1 MFVNVSARWR
11 TTYWEQRVKLAGE
24 DHRAVAEPE
33 VVDLTLE
40 ALRMKR
46 GRSIKDIILCILWIR
61 YMDLHIM
68 WFKFTKANQSQWG
81 TLMEGKL

>member
-1 MFVNVSARWR
+1 M
-11 TTYWEQRVKLAGE
+11 TYWEQRVRLAGE
-24 DHRAVAEPE
+24 DRRAVAELE

-40 ALRMKR
+40 ALQMKR
-46 GRSIKDIILCILWIR
+46 RRSVKDIILCIVWIR
-61 YMDLHIM
+61 YMDFHIM